1 MKIWLCAALLLSWSG
16 TAQAAVKTE
25 TVEYKQGET
34 VLKGYLAYDDATTAK
49 RPGVLVV
56 HEWWGLDD
64 YAKRRAEELAKA
76 GYVAFALDMYGE
88 GKNTRHPEQAGEW
101 SSAVAR
107 NPDASAARFQA
118 ALDQLK
124 KQPRVD
130 SAKVAAIGYCFGGGV
145 VLKRAVAGADLRGV
159 VSFHGALPAD
169 PVAAGTAVKAKILVC
184 NGADDGFVTPE
195 QIATFQKNLT
205 QAKADWQFV
214 NYSGAKHSFTNP
226 NAASF
231 GIDALAY
238 NEAAD
243 RRSWQ
248 AMLSFF
254 GEIFAN

>member
-1 MKIWLCAALLLSWSG
+1 MKTWLCAILLLVCAG
-16 TAQAAVKTE
+16 TSQAAVKTE

-34 VLKGYLAYDDATTAK
+34 VLKGYLAYDDATPAK

-64 YAKRRAEELAKA
+64 YAKRRTEQLAKA

-88 GKNTRHPEQAGEW
+88 GRNTPHPEKAGEW

-107 NPDASAARFQA
+107 DPEAAAARFQA
-118 ALDQLK
+118 GLDQLR

-130 SAKVAAIGYCFGGGV
+130 PAKVAAIGYCFGGGV
-145 VLKRAVAGADLRGV
+145 VLKRAMAGADLSGV

-169 PVAAGTAVKAKILVC
+169 PVPAGAAVKAKVLVC
-184 NGADDGFVTPE
+184 NGADDGFITPE
-195 QIATFQKNLT
+195 QIAAFQKNLT

-226 NAASF
+226 NAAAF

-254 GEIFAN
+254 GEIFGN